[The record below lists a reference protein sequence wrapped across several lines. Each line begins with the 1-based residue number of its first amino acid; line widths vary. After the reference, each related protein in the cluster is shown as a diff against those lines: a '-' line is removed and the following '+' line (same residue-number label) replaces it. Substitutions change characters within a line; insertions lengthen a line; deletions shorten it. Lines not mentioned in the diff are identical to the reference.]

1 MNTLLTD
8 PTNSPRCFE
17 LDRRNFL
24 KLFGGGLLVCLTDRD
39 VLAQESGRGFGAH
52 DLPKEV
58 SAWIHIAADGHV
70 TVFTGKVECGQ
81 NIRTSL
87 AQQIAEELHVDVGA
101 IDLVMGD
108 TDRCPW
114 DAGTFGSRTT
124 PTMGPQLRKMAA
136 IARSL
141 LVDLAAQ
148 RWGTDRSR
156 LTAEAGRVRNP
167 ETGASLSYGELSKGQ
182 NLVKT
187 SAADVPLTPAPEW
200 KVAGTPVPK
209 ANGRDFVTGRHVY
222 TSDLT
227 RPGLLHGLVLRRP
240 SFKATLASV
249 DKDAAEKLPGVTVVR
264 DGDFLGVAAP
274 DRETAS
280 RAAAAIKA
288 TWNEVPGQPSNQ
300 TLFAF
305 LRKNAVSGEQGSA
318 TGSVDE
324 AMASADVKLERTYTV
339 EYIAHVPL
347 ETRAAV
353 AEWTGDKLTVWTGS
367 QRPFAVRDEL
377 ADAFHIPG
385 DKVRVIV
392 PDTGSGYGGKHAGD
406 AAVEAAR
413 LAKAAGKP
421 VKVTWSREEELTW
434 AYFRPAGV
442 LDVKSGARRD
452 GTLTAW
458 EFHNYNSG
466 PAAIGTPYAVANQR
480 IQFHPVPS
488 PLRQGSYRGL
498 AATANHFA
506 RETHMDELAHAL
518 SLDPLAFR
526 LKNITD
532 ARLKAVFEAAAAKF
546 EWGKR
551 KSTKE
556 RGFGIAGGT
565 DKGGYLATCVDVE
578 IDGKTRRMRIR
589 RVVAA
594 FECGAVVNPN
604 GLRNQIEGAIVQSI
618 GGALFEAVRFENGR
632 ILNAR
637 LSQYRVPRFADAPEI
652 EICLLY
658 TSPSPRD
665 RQKSRMPSSA

>member
-1 MNTLLTD
+1 MTETPSAGLD
-8 PTNSPRCFE
+8 PDLALE
-17 LDRRNFL
+17 LSQHEVNGRLHTFDSSFDSDRRTFL
-24 KLFGGGLLVCLTDRD
+24 KTLGGGILVCLAVPRA
-39 VLAQESGRGFGAH
+39 LAQESGRGGITRELPQ
-52 DLPKEV
+52 DLASWLHVGE
-58 SAWIHIAADGHV
+58 DGRI
-70 TVFTGKVECGQ
+70 TVFTGKVEFGQ

-136 IARSL
+136 IARTL
-141 LVDLAAQ
+141 LVDLTAQ

-280 RAAAAIKA
+280 RAVMAIKA

-318 TGSVDE
+318 AGSVDE
-324 AMASADVKLERTYTV
+324 AMASADVKLARTYTV

-347 ETRAAV
+347 ETDRKRTRLNSSPTEISPLSLPDALPICGAAPPGPSTRR
-353 AEWTGDKLTVWTGS
+353 WRPPTSSSSGRTPSNTSLTC
-367 QRPFAVRDEL
+367 L
-377 ADAFHIPG
+377 
-385 DKVRVIV
+385 
-392 PDTGSGYGGKHAGD
+392 
-406 AAVEAAR
+406 
-413 LAKAAGKP
+413 
-421 VKVTWSREEELTW
+421 SR
-434 AYFRPAGV
+434 RG
-442 LDVKSGARRD
+442 RRSP
-452 GTLTAW
+452 
-458 EFHNYNSG
+458 SG
-466 PAAIGTPYAVANQR
+466 PATSSPCGPARSARSRCATSWPTRSTSRATRCASSCPTPAPATVASTR
-480 IQFHPVPS
+480 
-488 PLRQGSYRGL
+488 
-498 AATANHFA
+498 ATPRSRPRA
-506 RETHMDELAHAL
+506 
-518 SLDPLAFR
+518 S
-526 LKNITD
+526 
-532 ARLKAVFEAAAAKF
+532 
-546 EWGKR
+546 
-551 KSTKE
+551 
-556 RGFGIAGGT
+556 
-565 DKGGYLATCVDVE
+565 
-578 IDGKTRRMRIR
+578 RRRP
-589 RVVAA
+589 AS
-594 FECGAVVNPN
+594 
-604 GLRNQIEGAIVQSI
+604 QS
-618 GGALFEAVRFENGR
+618 R
-632 ILNAR
+632 
-637 LSQYRVPRFADAPEI
+637 
-652 EICLLY
+652 
-658 TSPSPRD
+658 
-665 RQKSRMPSSA
+665 